1 MRSRYTAAGTL
12 KNHNYGCSMS
22 KSPIAVARD
31 LYAALEAGKQGEE
44 LRALFTPDAVVVQR
58 PNLLKPTGARTELE
72 GIVKA
77 ASAGASFLAWQ
88 SYEVRSAIEQGS
100 LAVLRVTWTG
110 EIARDLGPFRKGQ
123 KLTAHIAQF
132 VETREGRVASI
143 ETYDCYEPF
152 AAP

>member
-1 MRSRYTAAGTL
+1 M
-12 KNHNYGCSMS
+12 
-22 KSPIAVARD
+22 
-31 LYAALEAGKQGEE
+31 
-44 LRALFTPDAVVVQR
+44 
-58 PNLLKPTGARTELE
+58 
-72 GIVKA
+72 
-77 ASAGASFLAWQ
+77 AWQ